1 MKPYWVIAT
10 LLVASSAIDASPVS
24 PNSVKVMLISA
35 NFTALVDSL
44 VANRLDDVLNATGPI
59 TIFCP
64 TNEAFKAMM
73 DNKPEMV
80 KGFNGNT
87 THFKRFLHYHVVP
100 RKIMPADIHNDMTV
114 TPFLKDKQLRFNVYG
129 TDKKIMTVNGVM
141 FGVPTVVT
149 PTVVMYKL
157 NNFLLCAIGGGIFD
171 LLKIHKQENK
181 QQHFTILVEAIQLVN
196 LTHTLEKEGPFTLF
210 APNDDAFRRL
220 PDGVL
225 NKLMASPAELKTI
238 LLGHIVSGT
247 YFLSGL
253 TNESDLPTLDGRSN
267 RIAVGNTLTVDGA
280 KINVEADMLAANGVV
295 HVIDRVLMS

>member
-1 MKPYWVIAT
+1 MTPYWVIAT
-10 LLVASSAIDASPVS
+10 LLVASSTIDASPVS
-24 PNSVKVMLISA
+24 PTSSVKDMLISA

-44 VANRLDDVLNATGPI
+44 VANKLDDVLNAKGPI

-73 DNKPEMV
+73 DNKVEMV
-80 KGFNGNT
+80 KGFNT
-87 THFKRFLHYHVVP
+87 TQRFLHYHVVP
-100 RKIMPADIHNDMTV
+100 RKLMPTDIHNDMTV
-114 TPFLKDKQLRFNVYG
+114 TSLRPDKHLRFNVYG

-141 FGVPTVVT
+141 FGQPTVVT
-149 PTVVMYKL
+149 PTIVMYKL
-157 NNFLLCAIGGGIFD
+157 NNFLLCASGGGIFD
-171 LLKIHKQENK
+171 LLKIRKNKNNQER
-181 QQHFTILVEAIQLVN
+181 FSILVEAIQLVN

-210 APNDDAFRRL
+210 APTNDAFRRL

-225 NKLMASPAELKTI
+225 NKLLATPAELKTI

-280 KINVEADMLAANGVV
+280 KMNVEADMLAANGVV
-295 HVIDRVLMS
+295 HVIDRVLLS

>member
-64 TNEAFKAMM
+64 TNEEFKAMM

-87 THFKRFLHYHVVP
+87 THFKQ
-100 RKIMPADIHNDMTV
+100 IMPADIHNDMTV

-141 FGVPTVVT
+141 FGEPTVVT
-149 PTVVMYKL
+149 LPVVMYKL
-157 NNFLLCAIGGGIFD
+157 NKYA
-171 LLKIHKQENK
+171 KTENY
-181 QQHFTILVEAIQLVN
+181 I
-196 LTHTLEKEGPFTLF
+196 
-210 APNDDAFRRL
+210 
-220 PDGVL
+220 
-225 NKLMASPAELKTI
+225 
-238 LLGHIVSGT
+238 
-247 YFLSGL
+247 
-253 TNESDLPTLDGRSN
+253 
-267 RIAVGNTLTVDGA
+267 
-280 KINVEADMLAANGVV
+280 
-295 HVIDRVLMS
+295 